1 MRFHNSELSA
11 RFSRAALFSAL
22 LTAYTLYTGEAS
34 AIINGVSTNL
44 DRHMVRVHGGRGIQ
58 CSGVAIDRNAVITAA
73 HCGAGSVSAGGQYIG
88 VVSHARGTVKL
99 DNGQSVTVV
108 GDSVVVKLRSPLPA
122 SVVPLPVG
130 SPDDSA
136 PFVIAGYGTP
146 SESTRA
152 IGTLREATLIDSKVE
167 RHMLVDPNRSGAIS
181 ASACFGDSGGPVL
194 QRSAGGYVVVGVI
207 TRANYPNKPIA
218 CGFYTRYAPLTP
230 GGTAVAAQSVA
241 PTPAA
246 VAATPVAIT
255 TPNTAP
261 QPQRRVMAQQQQGER
276 PVLFARWSNYF
287 AEQAKAREAGI
298 KRFRAQAAN

>member
-1 MRFHNSELSA
+1 MHVQNSP
-11 RFSRAALFSAL
+11 RRGRCSRPALIVAAL
-22 LTAYTLYTGEAS
+22 TLYTGSAE

-73 HCGAGSVSAGGQYIG
+73 HCGAGSVTGGGQTIG

-108 GDSVVVKLRSPLPA
+108 GDSVIVKLRSPLPA
-122 SVVPLPVG
+122 SIVPLPVG
-130 SPDDSA
+130 SPDTDA

-146 SESTRA
+146 SESHRA

-194 QRSAGGYVVVGVI
+194 QRGAGGYVVVGVI

-218 CGFYTRYAPLTP
+218 CGFYTRYAPLTN
-230 GGTAVAAQSVA
+230 GGTAIAAQSVA
-241 PTPAA
+241 PAPVAA
-246 VAATPVAIT
+246 AATPAAIT
-255 TPNTAP
+255 TPNVAP
-261 QPQRRVMAQQQQGER
+261 QPQRRVAAAQKQESDR

-287 AEQAKAREAGI
+287 AEQAKARESTQR
-298 KRFRAQAAN
+298 KFRWHGQ

>member
-1 MRFHNSELSA
+1 MGFQKLSG
-11 RFSRAALFSAL
+11 RISRRAFFLAVFVLYCG
-22 LTAYTLYTGEAS
+22 TAE

-99 DNGQSVTVV
+99 DNGESVTVV

-122 SVVPLPVG
+122 SIVPLSVAT
-130 SPDDSA
+130 PDNDA

-146 SESTRA
+146 SESHRA
-152 IGTLREATLIDSKVE
+152 IGTLREATLVDSKVE

-194 QRSAGGYVVVGVI
+194 QRSGGSYVVVGVI

-246 VAATPVAIT
+246 ATATPVAIT
-255 TPNTAP
+255 TPNPAP
-261 QPQRRVMAQQQQGER
+261 QLQRRTAQQKEGER
-276 PVLFARWSNYF
+276 PMPFARWNTYF
-287 AEQAKAREAGI
+287 TEQAKAREAHM
-298 KRFRAQAAN
+298 KKFRALAAN

>member
-1 MRFHNSELSA
+1 MRFHNFFWHG
-11 RFSRAALFSAL
+11 RFSRLAALFAAFS
-22 LTAYTLYTGEAS
+22 LYTGEAS
-34 AIINGVSTNL
+34 AIIQGVSTNL

-99 DNGQSVTVV
+99 DNGESVTVV

-122 SVVPLPVG
+122 SIIPLPVG
-130 SPDDSA
+130 IADNDA

-152 IGTLREATLIDSKVE
+152 LGTLREATLIDSKVE
-167 RHMLVDPNRSGAIS
+167 RHMLVDPKRSGALS

-194 QRSAGGYVVVGVI
+194 QRAAGGYIVVGVI
-207 TRANYPNKPIA
+207 TRANYPNRPIA
-218 CGFYTRYAPLTP
+218 CGFYTRYAPVVS
-230 GGTAVAAQSVA
+230 GGVAVATQTVPPA

-246 VAATPVAIT
+246 TPSQTTVSASAAQLPHRFI
-255 TPNTAP
+255 
-261 QPQRRVMAQQQQGER
+261 AQQKHEER

-287 AEQAKAREAGI
+287 AEQAKARENYMR
-298 KRFRAQAAN
+298 KPRWQPQ